1 MFYLILGLLVFLGV
15 HSIRIFADDL
25 RTRRIAALGLPK
37 WKAIFALLSL
47 AGLALMVYGFGIAR
61 MTPVALWQGAKWAR
75 DAAGLLTLVAFV
87 LIVSAYVPNSRIRG
101 LVGHPM
107 IIGVKIWAL
116 GHLLA
121 NGNLNDLL
129 LFGSILAWAVM
140 DYRSLRQRDRAAG
153 TTRDPGSWANDIITI
168 PVAVVAWYVFALYMH
183 RVLIGVAPFG

>member
-25 RTRRIAALGLPK
+25 RTRRIAKLGLPV

-47 AGLALMVYGFGIAR
+47 AGLVLMVYGFGIAR
-61 MTPVALWQGAKWAR
+61 MTPVVLWTGAKWAR
-75 DAAGLLTLVAFV
+75 DVAGVFTLVAFV
-87 LIVSAYVPNSRIRG
+87 LIVAAYVPNSRIRG

-107 IIGVKIWAL
+107 VIGVKIWAL

-129 LFGSILAWAVM
+129 LFGSILAWAVL

-153 TTRDPGSWANDIITI
+153 TTRDPGSWANDLITI
-168 PVAVVAWYVFALYMH
+168 PVAVVGWYVFALYMH

>member
-25 RTRRIAALGLPK
+25 RTRRIAKLGLPA
-37 WKAIFALLSL
+37 WKAIFALLSV
-47 AGLALMVYGFGIAR
+47 AGLVLMAYGFGIAR
-61 MTPVALWQGAKWAR
+61 TTPVVLWLGAKWAR
-75 DAAGLLTLVAFV
+75 DAAGLFTLVAFM

-107 IIGVKIWAL
+107 VIGVKIWAL

-121 NGNLNDLL
+121 NGNLNDLM

-168 PVAVVAWYVFALYMH
+168 PVAVVGWYVFALYIH

>member
-25 RTRRIAALGLPK
+25 RTRRIAKLGLPV
-37 WKAIFALLSL
+37 WKAIFALLSV

-61 MTPVALWQGAKWAR
+61 MTPVMMWQSAKWAR
-75 DAAGLLTLVAFV
+75 DAAGLFTLVSFV
-87 LIVSAYVPNSRIRG
+87 LIVSAYVPSSRIRG

-107 IIGVKIWAL
+107 VIGVKIWAL

-153 TTRDPGSWANDIITI
+153 TTRDPGSWANDLITI
-168 PVAVVAWYVFALYMH
+168 PVALVGWYVFALYMH